1 MRLSHLVILPSI
13 FLAIGVAA
21 QNDPP
26 KPKVAKDPLT
36 KEQVEVYRAVLKNY
50 MKDSNSALNVSNRTE
65 LLELEE
71 HSFDKECVKGM
82 ALERTDNP
90 VVHKLSP
97 AVLISRKMVLVDP
110 EQQQTRVDENDPGK
124 LIQKAVDEEGKVT
137 NKQLD
142 ESIRRAFAT
151 GLFSLSE
158 IIFDKSHKRAVVSY
172 GFVCGGL
179 CGHGGT
185 LILEKVGDD
194 WKVRTT
200 CSSWIS

>member
-1 MRLSHLVILPSI
+1 MRLSRPMLLTCI
-13 FLAIGVAA
+13 FLAISATA
-21 QNDPP
+21 QNEPS
-26 KPKVAKDPLT
+26 KPKVSKDPLT
-36 KEQVEVYRAVLKNY
+36 KEQLQVYRSVLKNY
-50 MKDSNSALNVSNRTE
+50 TKDSNVELNVSNRTE
-65 LLELEE
+65 LLELED
-71 HSFDKECVKGM
+71 HSFDKDCVKGM
-82 ALERTDNP
+82 VLEKTDKP

-110 EQQQTRVDENDPGK
+110 EQQQTTVDENDPGK
-124 LIQKAVDEEGKVT
+124 LIKKAVDEGEKVT

-142 ESIRRAFAT
+142 KSIRRAFAT

-158 IIFDKSHKRAVVSY
+158 IIFDKSHKLAVVSY

-185 LILEKVGDD
+185 LILERIGDV
-194 WKVRTT
+194 WKIRTT